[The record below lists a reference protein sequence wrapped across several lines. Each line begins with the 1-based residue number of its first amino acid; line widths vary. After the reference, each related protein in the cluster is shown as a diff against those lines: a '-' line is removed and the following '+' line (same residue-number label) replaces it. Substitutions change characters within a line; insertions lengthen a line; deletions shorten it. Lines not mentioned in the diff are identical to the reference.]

1 MTLPTFTDVLRARK
15 TIASYL
21 QPTPLH
27 RWKSLDEDVGT
38 EVWVKH
44 ENHQPIAAFKIRGGI
59 NFISHLDEAS
69 RARGVITASTGNHGQ
84 SIAYASQLFSVRC
97 IVAMPNG
104 ANPVKARAIE
114 DFGAEIHDVGENFD
128 HCREYVEEQA
138 RTEGMTYVSS
148 GDELHLIAGVGTYGL
163 EIMEALPDVDV
174 IIVPIGGGSGAAG
187 VCIAAKTVRPDVQVI
202 GAQSEDSA
210 AAYQGWKENKPA
222 TAPNHSFAEGLAT
235 GATFN
240 MPQAILQRDLD
251 DFILVSDD
259 EIREA
264 TLLSIEKTRQLV
276 EPAGAAALAVA
287 CKIRERLQGKKVVL
301 IQSGG
306 NITREQLKALL

>member
-1 MTLPTFTDVLRARK
+1 MKLPIFTDLLRARN
-15 TIASYL
+15 TIAPYL
-21 QPTPLH
+21 WPTPLH
-27 RWKSLDEDVGT
+27 RWKSLDEEVGAQ
-38 EVWVKH
+38 VWVKH

-59 NFISHLDEAS
+59 NFISHLDEDS
-69 RARGVITASTGNHGQ
+69 REKGVITASTGNHGQ
-84 SIAYASQLFSVRC
+84 SIAYASQLFGVRC

-114 DFGAEIHDVGENFD
+114 DFGAEIHYVGENFD

-163 EIMEALPDVDV
+163 EIMESLPDVDV

-202 GAQSEDSA
+202 GGQSEESA
-210 AAYQGWKENKPA
+210 AAYQGWKEKKPA
-222 TAPNHSFAEGLAT
+222 TAPNLTFAEGLAT
-235 GATFN
+235 GATFD

-264 TLLSIEKTRQLV
+264 TLLSIERTRQLV
-276 EPAGAAALAVA
+276 EPAGATALAAA

-306 NITREQLKALL
+306 NITCEQLKALL